1 MEPERVFD
9 ELLEGAISRDH
20 QVDERGVHLTVA
32 EVAPLH
38 GRGDVDF
45 GGSEMKPGRG
55 NPMEPVEHKP
65 GDRYGWW
72 RLEAGSYLV
81 RFNEKLKDGAP
92 PMLLISNER
101 LLSCGCSVATAC
113 VGPGELRTVLTVPQ
127 IGLRIKENARIA
139 MLLAES

>member
-9 ELLEGAISRDH
+9 ELLEGTISKDH
-20 QVDERGVHLTVA
+20 QVNARGVHLTVA

-38 GRGDVDF
+38 GRGDIDF
-45 GGSEMKPGRG
+45 GGSEMNPARG
-55 NPMEPVEHKP
+55 NPLEPVEHKP

-81 RFNEKLKDGAP
+81 RFNEMLKDGAP
-92 PMLLISNER
+92 PMLLASNER
-101 LLSCGCSVATAC
+101 LLSCGCSLAVAC

-127 IGLRIKENARIA
+127 VGLRLKENARIG
-139 MLLAES
+139 LLVA

>member
-9 ELLEGAISRDH
+9 ELLEGAISKER

-32 EVAPLH
+32 EVAPMH
-38 GRGDVDF
+38 GRGDIDF
-45 GGSEMKPGRG
+45 GGSEMNPGRG

-72 RLEAGSYLV
+72 RLEAGTYLV

-92 PMLLISNER
+92 PMLLVSNQR
-101 LLSCGCSVATAC
+101 LLSCGCSVATVP

-127 IGLRIKENARIA
+127 VGLRLKQNARIA
-139 MLLAES
+139 LLVA